1 MGVNNIIKYHWKFLS
16 LLIILLSITNGF
28 GCKYT
33 VRDIGFTDL
42 GRVEYS
48 LYFFADRQTPADM
61 VSSFEKLAYAAFLDA
76 NVKARVINIE
86 EQKDHPAAK
95 YLKELNINSFPAV
108 ILVSPD
114 GDALNLNFSGMDKN
128 FNEKLWHLIESTV
141 SSPMRKKI
149 TAVIK
154 DNYGAVLF
162 VEGKDKEKNKQAKRV
177 IKAAVKDIAQIM
189 ELMPKPIENP
199 PQVIDFF
206 KNDFAKETVLIWSLK
221 LDAQF
226 NEPQLVV
233 LFGRGRRIGQVLKG
247 AEITKENLFSM
258 LAIVGADCECGLD
271 RSIMLGK
278 MIPLRWDKEIQAQ
291 MARQLE
297 FDVENP
303 MIKSEMSQILSIAP
317 AQKGKNTQNPLSVYK
332 EGIVKF
338 DSIPTTPTVS
348 SNTFRAPGGFGKDVQ
363 EHSIFHIVLYSVAGI
378 FLIVLFA
385 GYFIFRRNRNKRL

>member
-1 MGVNNIIKYHWKFLS
+1 MNNNIKYQWKFLS

-42 GRVEYS
+42 GRVEYE

-76 NVKARVINIE
+76 NIKARVIDIE

-95 YLKELNINSFPAV
+95 YLKKLNINSFPVV

-114 GDALNLNFSGMDKN
+114 GDALNLNFSGTDKN
-128 FNEKLWHLIESTV
+128 FNERLWHLIESTV

-162 VEGKDKEKNKQAKRV
+162 VEGKDKEKNRKAKNV

-189 ELMPKPIENP
+189 KLMPKPIENP
-199 PQVIDFF
+199 PQIIDFY
-206 KNDFAKETVLIWSLK
+206 KKDFTKEMVLIWSLK

-278 MIPLRWDKEIQAQ
+278 MMPLRWDKEIQAE
-291 MARQLE
+291 MTGQLG

-317 AQKGKNTQNPLSVYK
+317 SQRGKNAQNPLSVYK

-348 SNTFRAPGGFGKDVQ
+348 SSAFRAPAVSGKGAQ
-363 EHSIFHIVLYSVAGI
+363 ESSIFYIALYSLAGI
-378 FLIVLFA
+378 FLIVLLA
-385 GYFIFRRNRNKRL
+385 GYFIYKRNRKERL